1 MKAYGVYKG
10 CVYEGGGV
18 GSLMYIDKHKAI
30 EHAWEL
36 VNKHND
42 GLLRVPEAYRTTMF
56 SQETDTY
63 WTNKSD
69 CIMIQE
75 FEII

>member
-18 GSLMYIDKHKAI
+18 GSLLYIDKRNAV
-30 EHAWEL
+30 EQALAL

-42 GLLRVPEAYRTTMF
+42 QLLKVPEAYRATMF
-56 SQETDTY
+56 IQETDTY